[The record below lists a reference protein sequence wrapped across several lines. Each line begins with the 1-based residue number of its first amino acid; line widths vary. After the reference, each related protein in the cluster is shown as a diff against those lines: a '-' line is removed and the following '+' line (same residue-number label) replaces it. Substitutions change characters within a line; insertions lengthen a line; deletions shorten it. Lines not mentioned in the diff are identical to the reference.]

1 MLDLVARQDI
11 LWLGTILSFSLVLS
25 FGTVALLRITAVR
38 LRFIDRPNGN
48 TGNVGGAALGGGV
61 GIVVA
66 TLVTLWLFPS
76 SAGAQLHIT
85 AMMVAL
91 CALGLLDDI
100 FKLTPLVK
108 VLGQAACAA
117 LYIIP
122 EAMNLRGAAFVMLFL
137 IVSSNAWNVVDV
149 MDSLL
154 ASIGAVAMFGISIV
168 MLIHGLDPRGLPS
181 ISLVVSGALIGFLV
195 WNRPPARVIMGDAGS
210 LPLGMVYGAL
220 VVESF
225 SDSAL
230 LALAVLLPGLIP
242 YLEVG
247 FLMVQRSRK
256 GVPFYRSTPDHFALR
271 LLHNGS
277 TIAQIV
283 KPVIWAGS
291 GLVAL
296 ACLLELTSFHT
307 VLTIAS
313 AVLLAGAVVWA
324 YRYLSRLRVGSS
336 ARDTGP

>member
-1 MLDLVARQDI
+1 MLDSLARQNI
-11 LWLGTILSFSLVLS
+11 LWLGMLLGFSLLLSFCM
-25 FGTVALLRITAVR
+25 VALTRFIALR

-48 TGNVGGAALGGGV
+48 TGNAGGAALGGGV
-61 GIVVA
+61 GIAVTA
-66 TLVTLWLFPS
+66 LLTLWLFPS
-76 SAGAQLHIT
+76 NAEAQLPIM
-85 AMMVAL
+85 AMMAAL
-91 CALGLLDDI
+91 CALGLLDDV
-100 FKLTPLVK
+100 FRLAPLVK

-117 LYIIP
+117 VYIIP
-122 EAMNLRGAAFVMLFL
+122 EAMNLHGAAFVMLFL

-154 ASIGAVAMFGISIV
+154 ASIGAVALFGISIV
-168 MLIHGLDPRGLPS
+168 MLVHGLDPRGLPS
-181 ISLVVSGALIGFLV
+181 ISIVISGALIGFLV
-195 WNRPPARVIMGDAGS
+195 WNRHPAKIIMGDAGS
-210 LPLGMVYGAL
+210 LSLGMVYGAL

-230 LALAVLLPGLIP
+230 LALAVILPGLIP

-247 FLMVQRSRK
+247 FLIVQRSRK

-283 KPVIWAGS
+283 KPVIWAGI

-313 AVLLAGAVVWA
+313 TVLLAGAVVWA

-336 ARDTGP
+336 VR